1 MAHPSDTATSRRPR
15 PRRRAAWRWLA
26 ATLLVAAALG
36 FALAAYHSLRQ
47 ELSRHTRRLEDL
59 AGRVARLEQTVERL
73 ERQAAAARLPERARV
88 YFTRSGPNGQ
98 IELVAVERPIPA
110 APDPEA
116 RLSLALEALLRGP
129 TPEEQQ
135 GSRPLMTQLPQG
147 TRLLGVRIEG
157 DTGYLDF
164 SRELER
170 TAGTMRL
177 SGLLRQIVFTATE
190 VAPVRRVVLLVEGD
204 RVGTEQHPFTGD
216 GLLFGELTRER
227 LPL

>member
-1 MAHPSDTATSRRPR
+1 MAHTPDTATPRRPR
-15 PRRRAAWRWLA
+15 PLRRAAWRWMA
-26 ATLLVAAALG
+26 ATLVVAAALG
-36 FALAAYHSLRQ
+36 FALAAYHALRQ
-47 ELSRHTRRLEDL
+47 ELASHARRIEELGRRL
-59 AGRVARLEQTVERL
+59 ARLEQTVQDL
-73 ERQAAAARLPERARV
+73 ERQALDARPSERARV
-88 YFTRSGPNGQ
+88 YFTRSGPSGQ
-98 IELVAVERPIPA
+98 IELVAVERPVPA
-110 APDPEA
+110 APDPETRLA
-116 RLSLALEALLRGP
+116 RALEALLQGP
-129 TPEEQQ
+129 TPQERQ

-164 SRELER
+164 SRELEQ